1 MALLNV
7 ALDGTKEIE
16 NYLQVN
22 SEVKAIL
29 ELSYDG
35 SFIADCFV
43 VTEVTEVEQIKKS
56 MGDHRDAYNGYRWYA
71 IYTLENGELKQFH
84 GFDAEAWAEVAHG
97 VESK

>member
-7 ALDGTKEIE
+7 ALDGIE
-16 NYLQVN
+16 EVKAYLKSN

-43 VTEVTEVEQIKKS
+43 VTEESQKQQMRKS

-84 GFDAEAWAEVAHG
+84 GFDAEAWCT
-97 VESK
+97 K